1 MNKYTTSNS
10 GKYNSFLSNSF
21 KNKNS
26 DKGSVSE
33 YNYKD
38 NEFPDLVPNEK
49 LVGIN
54 NESNKKY
61 LEVCSVKP
69 EVILAKKNTVPPG
82 WVQYSRPKGVCIL
95 GANMTQGSP
104 LFDVTYGDKTKRQL
118 EQEAEE
124 KVREDK
130 KKSTLD
136 NPYYH
141 YNKMLDALVHN
152 WDRYKTQYD
161 EIHGEG
167 SYDLIYYTDPVYPSD
182 EYFSDTESDT
192 GNYNDSQEEYEY

>member
-26 DKGSVSE
+26 DKGIVSE

-38 NEFPDLVPNEK
+38 NEFPDLVSSKKHSIDQSEP
-49 LVGIN
+49 
-54 NESNKKY
+54 NKKY
-61 LEVCSVKP
+61 LEVCSIKP
-69 EVILAKKNTVPPG
+69 EVILAQKNTVPPG
-82 WVQYSRPKGVCIL
+82 WVQYSRPKGVCIS
-95 GANMTQGSP
+95 GSNTRIVSP

-118 EQEAEE
+118 EQDVDE
-124 KVREDK
+124 KLRENK
-130 KKSTLD
+130 EKSKQD

-152 WDRYKTQYD
+152 WARYKTQYD

-182 EYFSDTESDT
+182 EYSSDIESDA
-192 GNYNDSQEEYEY
+192 GNYNDSQEEYEL